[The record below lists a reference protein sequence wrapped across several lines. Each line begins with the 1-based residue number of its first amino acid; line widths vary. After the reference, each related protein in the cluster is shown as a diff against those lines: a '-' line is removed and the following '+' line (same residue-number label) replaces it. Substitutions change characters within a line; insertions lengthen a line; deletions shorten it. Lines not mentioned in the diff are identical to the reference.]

1 LNEPASSRLRYLIH
15 RLGVEISCQVPA
27 LLEPL
32 GRALGEFSVGSL
44 PVKSAPISGTIR
56 PFGQAEVLR
65 YLSPTATRVTGE
77 NQLVELYE
85 EGERFWL
92 IDDHWGLCEVNVL
105 KGQWRSWILP
115 DSTCD
120 PYRLVE
126 NAVLWPAAQLLRTR
140 GLCMIPSAA
149 AVVRDGWGALILS
162 TFSIEPELSLL
173 ARAGFRIVGQN
184 WTALRE
190 EAGKIA
196 MLHLPGSVE
205 RLTPRPPGIVSAH
218 ETGTHRVDL
227 NSEYCGSSCEM
238 AWCDAV
244 IVIAPGRRPLPHLRA
259 ITQAN
264 SVGVL
269 RRCWPIA
276 ELHPHRRQGQLPAR
290 IAQKCRVFDAQ
301 LSRNPQDILSLM
313 ETARYQR
320 LHHPFAPATAPRESE
335 QQRVVA

>member
-1 LNEPASSRLRYLIH
+1 MPPP
-15 RLGVEISCQVPA
+15 SCATARAA
-27 LLEPL
+27 L
-32 GRALGEFSVGSL
+32 V
-44 PVKSAPISGTIR
+44 
-56 PFGQAEVLR
+56 
-65 YLSPTATRVTGE
+65 
-77 NQLVELYE
+77 
-85 EGERFWL
+85 
-92 IDDHWGLCEVNVL
+92 
-105 KGQWRSWILP
+105 
-115 DSTCD
+115 
-120 PYRLVE
+120 
-126 NAVLWPAAQLLRTR
+126 
-140 GLCMIPSAA
+140 
-149 AVVRDGWGALILS
+149 LS

-190 EAGKIA
+190 EGGKIA

-244 IVIAPGRRPLPHLRA
+244 IVIAPGRRPLPHLR

-264 SVGVL
+264 AVGVL
-269 RRCWPIA
+269 RRSWPIA

-320 LHHPFAPATAPRESE
+320 LHHPFRRRRHHVKANGPAWWLSISMRHTVGYCVSRFSRINSAIARSAAESCCE
-335 QQRVVA
+335 SSRITLC